1 MRHRQRWPSQSPER
15 VTAAVWAG
23 TCQISAWRKTM
34 RTLAMALL
42 GSSALFAS
50 SAIAQTGSATTNAAG
65 SQQNQASLA
74 DCDRLIT
81 FLDKDKAENA
91 KVKPDT
97 VRGWKRDNKASACHD
112 TLAQLDP
119 SSAGTNTPNDKARI
133 TLQEG
138 APQIRV
144 QQAQPTV
151 TLHQMQ
157 PQITVHQP
165 APTVTV
171 NIPRPEITVRMPR
184 PDVDVS
190 QAAPQLQVVQSRD
203 QADVN
208 VQRQGQTQ
216 PQIQY
221 SQEQAKVSI
230 VQQQGQ
236 PQVKVER
243 TSQSDQGARTAD
255 QRQAYEKEFGLI
267 DSTASTGS
275 GATAGHAMRVKQLDD
290 MDVYNAKGK
299 KLGEVDRVVM
309 SQKDSKRYV
318 VVSHGGFLGLGE
330 DKVAFPLERF
340 SVKGNDRLVI
350 RGVSEQDVENMD
362 NWRKDVADYRKLN
375 DDDQANLS
383 VMQ

>member
-1 MRHRQRWPSQSPER
+1 MRS
-15 VTAAVWAG
+15 
-23 TCQISAWRKTM
+23 
-34 RTLAMALL
+34 LALALL

-50 SAIAQTGSATTNAAG
+50 AAMAQTGGTTNAAG
-65 SQQNQASLA
+65 SHQNQAGLA

-81 FLDKDKAENA
+81 VLEQRKTDDA

-97 VRGWKRDNKASACHD
+97 VRGWKKDNNAGACRD
-112 TLAQLDP
+112 TLARVDP
-119 SSAGTNTPNDKARI
+119 NSANQQAQTNSSSNDARI
-133 TLQEG
+133 TLQEP

-144 QQAQPTV
+144 QQGQPTV

-165 APTVTV
+165 APTVTI
-171 NIPRPEITVRMPR
+171 NIPKPEITIRMPR

-190 QAAPQLQVVQSRD
+190 QAQPQLQVVQSQNQK

-208 VQRQGQTQ
+208 VQRQGQAE

-221 SQEQAKVSI
+221 SQEQPKVS
-230 VQQQGQ
+230 VNQEQGQ
-236 PQVKVER
+236 PKIRVER
-243 TSQSDQGARTAD
+243 TSQSDRGQNRETRTAD
-255 QRQAYEKEFGLI
+255 QRHAYEQEFGTF
-267 DSTASTGS
+267 DTTASMGTS
-275 GATAGHAMRVKQLDD
+275 ANAAHAMRIKQLDD

-299 KLGEVDRVVM
+299 KLGEVDRVIM
-309 SQKDSKRYV
+309 IQKNDKRYV

-340 SVKGNDRLVI
+340 AVKGNDRLVI
-350 RGVSEQDVENMD
+350 RGVTEQDVENMD
-362 NWRKDVADYRKLN
+362 NWKNDISDYRKLR
-375 DDDQANLS
+375 DEDQANLS

>member
-1 MRHRQRWPSQSPER
+1 
-15 VTAAVWAG
+15 
-23 TCQISAWRKTM
+23 M

-50 SAIAQTGSATTNAAG
+50 AAMAQSGTATTNAAG

-81 FLDKDKAENA
+81 LLDKEKPENA

-97 VRGWKRDNKASACHD
+97 VRGWKRDNKAGSCHD

-119 SSAGTNTPNDKARI
+119 SSAGTDNPNDKARI
-133 TLQEG
+133 ALQEG
-138 APQIRV
+138 AAQIRV

-151 TLHQMQ
+151 TLNQMQ
-157 PQITVHQP
+157 PQITVHQL

-190 QAAPQLQVVQSRD
+190 QAAPQLKVVQSQD
-203 QADVN
+203 PADVN
-208 VQRQGQTQ
+208 VQRQGQ

-221 SQEQAKVSI
+221 SQEQPKVSI

-243 TSQSDQGARTAD
+243 TGLSDQGEDRGARTAD

-275 GATAGHAMRVKQLDD
+275 GATAAHAMRVKQLDD

-340 SVKGNDRLVI
+340 SVKGKDRLVI
-350 RGVSEQDVENMD
+350 RGVSERDVENMD

>member
-1 MRHRQRWPSQSPER
+1 
-15 VTAAVWAG
+15 
-23 TCQISAWRKTM
+23 M

-50 SAIAQTGSATTNAAG
+50 SALAQTGAATTNAAG
-65 SQQNQASLA
+65 SRQPQASLA

-81 FLDKDKAENA
+81 LLDTEKPENA

-97 VRGWKRDNKASACHD
+97 VRGWKRDNKAGACHD

-119 SSAGTNTPNDKARI
+119 KSAGTNSPTDNARI
-133 TLQEG
+133 TLQEA

-144 QQAQPTV
+144 QQVQPTV

-171 NIPRPEITVRMPR
+171 NIPRPEITVRMPQ

-190 QAAPQLQVVQSRD
+190 QAPPQLQVVKSKD

-208 VQRQGQTQ
+208 VQRQEQAQ
-216 PQIQY
+216 PQVRY
-221 SQEQAKVSI
+221 SQEQPKVSI
-230 VQQQGQ
+230 VQEPGQ

-243 TSQSDQGARTAD
+243 TSRSNRDETRDARTAD

-267 DSTASTGS
+267 DTTASTGS
-275 GATAGHAMRVKQLDD
+275 GASAAHAMRVKQLDD

-299 KLGEVDRVVM
+299 KLGEVDRLIM
-309 SQKDSKRYV
+309 SQKDNKRYV
-318 VVSHGGFLGLGE
+318 VVAHGGFLGLGE

-350 RGVSEQDVENMD
+350 RGVSEQDVQNMD

>member
-1 MRHRQRWPSQSPER
+1 
-15 VTAAVWAG
+15 
-23 TCQISAWRKTM
+23 M

-50 SAIAQTGSATTNAAG
+50 SAMAQTGAATTNAAG

-81 FLDKDKAENA
+81 FLDKDKSDNA

-119 SSAGTNTPNDKARI
+119 SSAGTNNPNDKARI

-190 QAAPQLQVVQSRD
+190 QAPPQLQVVQSRD

-208 VQRQGQTQ
+208 VQRQGQAQ

-221 SQEQAKVSI
+221 SQEQPKVSI

-243 TSQSDQGARTAD
+243 TGQSDQGARTAD

-350 RGVSEQDVENMD
+350 RGISEQDVENMD